1 MSGESSSDATSGAP
15 SAADPSHLAAGPAS
29 GYIFQCQVALLEIVP
44 HALANDDVAVSIE
57 VFDDVAFH
65 FDGGPP
71 RAVIQVHHSLV
82 SDRELID
89 TSAKL
94 WNTLAI
100 WAGEWEQLEA
110 GESRVMTLL
119 STQRARPGTG
129 LAALTAGARDD
140 AHALSTLVAVAEDP
154 QGAAGTKADRA
165 AFLALGEVERAALLR
180 NVRVID
186 GAPSAIGVRA
196 QLEQV
201 LAPSHESR
209 YVASMADGVE
219 GRWWPRVVAALAS
232 NGRIRGDEVR
242 SDIDEVRRS
251 LSQTALPILRL
262 EDFSTAELPDANLNT
277 ALFLRCLKD
286 IRASATRRAQAV
298 DDYQRAFA
306 HRSRWAR
313 RGLLGPGEY
322 ERYEDELFAQWVIAC
337 DRMLRTLKTDADDE
351 ARATAG
357 HDLWDGLEVDVRK
370 PLRVD
375 TPDGFIQRGSLH
387 QLAEDERL
395 AWHPDVAGPIH
406 AAVDAGEAAA

>member
-1 MSGESSSDATSGAP
+1 MNGESSDVTSP
-15 SAADPSHLAAGPAS
+15 VPQPADPSRLAAGPAL

-57 VFDDVAFH
+57 VFDDVAFQ
-65 FDGGPP
+65 FDQGAP
-71 RAVIQVHHSLV
+71 RAVIQVHHRLLSH
-82 SDRELID
+82 RELTD
-89 TSAKL
+89 TSAKV

-119 STQRARPGTG
+119 STQHVRSGTG
-129 LAALTAGARDD
+129 LAALTDAARDD

-154 QGAAGTKADRA
+154 NGADGTRADRA
-165 AFLALGEVERAALLR
+165 AFLALGEVECAAMLSK
-180 NVRVID
+180 VRVID
-186 GAPSAIGVRA
+186 GAPPAVNVRE
-196 QLEQV
+196 QLEV
-201 LAPSHESR
+201 LLAPSHEAR

-232 NGRIRGDEVR
+232 NGRIRADEVR

-251 LSQTALPILRL
+251 LSRTALPILRL
-262 EDFSTAELPDANLNT
+262 EDFSAAELPGPDLDT
-277 ALFLRCLKD
+277 ALFLRCLHD
-286 IRASATRRAQAV
+286 IRASAARRAQAV

-322 ERYEDELFAQWVIAC
+322 ERYEDELFGQWVIAC
-337 DRMLRTLKTDADDE
+337 DRMLRTLTGGAGDE

-357 HDLWDGLEVDVRK
+357 HDLWDALEVDVRK
-370 PLRVD
+370 PLRTD

-387 QLAEDERL
+387 QLAGDKRL
-395 AWHPDVAGPIH
+395 AWHPDAAGPIH
-406 AAVDAGEAAA
+406 AALDTGEAAA